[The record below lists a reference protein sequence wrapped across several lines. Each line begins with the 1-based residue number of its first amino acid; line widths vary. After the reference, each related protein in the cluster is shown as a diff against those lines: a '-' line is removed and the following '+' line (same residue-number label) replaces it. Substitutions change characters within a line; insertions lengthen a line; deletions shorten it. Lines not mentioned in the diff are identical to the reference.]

1 MRHGRTAGAPR
12 FFALTFTILLCV
24 RVSPAHAG
32 PGIPCSAGAT
42 ARAADASRALP
53 SLVGPP
59 PDTTEFVLFGWVSP
73 PAESTTRARIDEMA
87 ALGFNLLLPAWLD
100 HGCPD
105 DDLARLDWAAADGM
119 RCVIWDSRLMA
130 AHTWLPSFEDTLNE
144 VVAAYRD
151 HPGLWGYY
159 LGDEPP
165 RDLWPLLARLRESLR
180 GRDATHPGWNSLLGR
195 GSFASGG
202 DYLAQLR
209 DYADA
214 VHPVML
220 SDDFYAF
227 HEGFDDPRFVEN
239 LVGLRD
245 VAAEKGLPF
254 WNVVQLVQ
262 HLDYRALTP
271 GELRWQVTQ
280 CLAHGSRGIGYFT
293 YWTPDPD
300 TLLNWHP
307 AILDHAGRRTAWYDF
322 LAGFDVGVRAAGEAL
337 AHARRART
345 TYAGSAPPFGE
356 AFTPNATVT
365 HVEGRAV
372 IGEFVGANG
381 RPLLFVGNSD
391 SLAART
397 IALDC
402 RTTDARLVAGGS
414 SPALTTSPAAG
425 FTRLTLDLAAGDFAL
440 IEITGWPNL
449 GEIDV
454 APNPGAGAIR
464 FAVRT
469 PYAGEPLDVF
479 DLRGRR
485 LWSRTVSTANATLV
499 WDGRDAEGRRVP
511 PGVYFAHL
519 RNGSDPRRA
528 PATVR
533 RFVWLGAR

>member
-1 MRHGRTAGAPR
+1 
-12 FFALTFTILLCV
+12 V
-24 RVSPAHAG
+24 HAG
-32 PGIPCSAGAT
+32 PGIPCPAGAS
-42 ARAADASRALP
+42 ARAAAAAGALP

-100 HGCPD
+100 GGCPD

-119 RCVIWDSRLMA
+119 RCVIWDSRLIGA
-130 AHTWLPSFEDTLNE
+130 SAWLPGFDDVLDE
-144 VVAAYRD
+144 VVATYRD

-165 RDLWPLLARLRESLR
+165 RDLWPLLARLRASLR
-180 GRDATHPGWNSLLGR
+180 GRDAGHPGWNSLLGR
-195 GSFASGG
+195 GTFATDA
-202 DYLAQLR
+202 DYRAQLR
-209 DYADA
+209 DYADS

-220 SDDFYAF
+220 SDNFYGF
-227 HEGFDDPRFVEN
+227 HQGFDDPRFVEN

-245 VAAEKGLPF
+245 VGAEKGLPF
-254 WNVVQLVQ
+254 WNVVQLVP

-271 GELRWQVTQ
+271 GELRWEVTQ

-300 TLLNWHP
+300 SVLNWHP
-307 AILDHAGRRTAWYDF
+307 AILDHEGRRTAWYDF
-322 LAGFDVGVRAAGEAL
+322 LAGFDVGVRAAGETL
-337 AHARRART
+337 ARARRDRT
-345 TYAGSAPPFGE
+345 TYAGSVPPFGE
-356 AFTPNATVT
+356 AFTPDPTVT
-365 HVEGRAV
+365 GVEGRAV
-372 IGEFVGANG
+372 IGEFAGANG
-381 RPLLFVGNSD
+381 RPLLLVGNSD

-397 IALDC
+397 IVVNC

-414 SPALTTSPAAG
+414 SPSLTVTG
-425 FTRLTLDLAAGDFAL
+425 GTRLTLDLAAGDFAL
-440 IEITGWPNL
+440 IEIAGWPNL

-469 PYAGEPLDVF
+469 PYAGEPLEVF

-485 LWSRTVSTANATLV
+485 LWSREVSAASATLV
-499 WDGRDAEGRRVP
+499 WDGHDSDGRRAP
-511 PGVYFAHL
+511 PGIYFARIL
-519 RNGSDPRRA
+519 NGSNQKLA